1 MNLLQH
7 FQCSDM
13 SIEWYK
19 ASNTNVC
26 YLTYAFGKIPSSIL
40 KRLLYV
46 RKSVKSHR
54 LQYAAKVARDL
65 VLNVRHHCIQMGG
78 IDCWKDMSKLTVV
91 GFSLGAHIASQTC
104 INLFEFT
111 GEKVGKL
118 IGEQLTLIHLVHLLL
133 LILLSKFIRFLSKVS
148 IQLASVG
155 L

>member
-13 SIEWYK
+13 FIEWYR

-65 VLNVRHHCIQMGG
+65 VLNVRHHCINRMGG

-118 IGEQLTLIHLVHLLL
+118 IGEQLTLIHLVHS
-133 LILLSKFIRFLSKVS
+133 SKFIRFLPKVS
-148 IQLASVG
+148 IQRASVE